1 MNIAEADPVET
12 NNATNGGS
20 EEEDDSE
27 DDDIQITIDHN
38 KIDEAKTSYQ
48 VYSWFI
54 LQMQEKDMWITH
66 SQKTLTTPN
75 FLKHRRLV

>member
-20 EEEDDSE
+20 EEEDDDSE

-48 VYSWFI
+48 V
-54 LQMQEKDMWITH
+54 
-66 SQKTLTTPN
+66 
-75 FLKHRRLV
+75 

>member
-48 VYSWFI
+48 VWS
-54 LQMQEKDMWITH
+54 
-66 SQKTLTTPN
+66 
-75 FLKHRRLV
+75 